1 MRNLVRTYRYGL
13 GQIPDIYDPAL
24 QQVIDTGVVM
34 TDAQGNPIPVLN
46 DSATVPSIAMIP
58 PPPVTPASTVPAGT
72 STVPTPP
79 GFYAPG
85 ITYAPQQTITPA
97 PRVAVPVTGLSSM
110 FSGSS
115 SWLLIA
121 AAAAA
126 VLLLAAPG
134 GRRR

>member
-1 MRNLVRTYRYGL
+1 MRNLVRAYRYGL

-24 QQVIDTGVVM
+24 QQAIDTGVVM
-34 TDAQGNPIPVLN
+34 TDAQGNPIPILN
-46 DSATVPSIAMIP
+46 DSATVPAIAMIP
-58 PPPVTPASTVPAGT
+58 PPPVTPASTTPVT

-79 GFYAPG
+79 GFYAP

-126 VLLLAAPG
+126 VLLLSAPG